1 MSKDIKEKRFGVAIG
16 MCVLSDD
23 VKPMMASPLYYGKL
37 TYEDMV
43 QLQSIVAKYK
53 SQMDSLLEPLI
64 AELIEIGV
72 TQADEVAK
80 ARVEGKS

>member
-1 MSKDIKEKRFGVAIG
+1 MSKDITDKRFGVAIG
-16 MCVLSDD
+16 MCVLSDG

-37 TYEDMV
+37 TYENMV

-53 SQMDSLLEPLI
+53 AQMDSLLEPLV
-64 AELIEIGV
+64 AELIELGV

-80 ARVEGKS
+80 SRAAKG